1 MRIFAINLTAIA
13 AILACVKSSSG
24 ESVSSTKDVA
34 STASHPAAGL
44 STDVTEKKSPEQTAE
59 ERFWWLGT
67 WIGWGIAGFIPDE
80 LKASS
85 VMPTHLRPTRNATP
99 VIQLSKKTG
108 RFVVGTHGRTELSP
122 IEKATFLAKQDELWD
137 KLQTLRSKDQLT
149 TPESL
154 LDCVR
159 GYKDDVVAHVAG
171 RLSLEPDSDDHELAA
186 KMFNN
191 LSERWWRTKR
201 SLDRVFDV
209 LKLHDGRLFH
219 DNMPKLKALE
229 AYARFDTSVK
239 NHKQT
244 VIQTLIRKFGD
255 GLLSS
260 ILMDGT
266 EHAFCHDIATELQDE
281 MMANWKERKI
291 TAKHVTIEL
300 SPRNGHLS
308 SVDMKTLARYK
319 EVLKEE

>member
-1 MRIFAINLTAIA
+1 MRTFAINLTAIA
-13 AILACVKSSSG
+13 AILACVKSSPG
-24 ESVSSTKDVA
+24 ESVSFTTDIVSPA
-34 STASHPAAGL
+34 SPPAAGPR
-44 STDVTEKKSPEQTAE
+44 TDVTEKKSPQQIAE
-59 ERFWWLGT
+59 ERSLFLGS
-67 WIGWGIAGFIPDE
+67 WIGWGVAGLIPDE

-85 VMPTHLRPTRNATP
+85 VMPTHLRPTGNATA

-122 IEKATFLAKQDELWD
+122 VEKAKFLEKQDELWK

-186 KMFNN
+186 KMFDN

-201 SLDRVFDV
+201 SLDHVFNM
-209 LKLHDGRLFH
+209 LKLHDGRLFQ
-219 DNMPKLKALE
+219 DNLPKLKALE

-239 NHKQT
+239 NHRQL

-255 GLLSS
+255 ELLSS

-266 EHAFCHDIATELQDE
+266 EHAFCRDIATELQDE
-281 MMANWKERKI
+281 MMANWKGRKI
-291 TAKHVTIEL
+291 SAKHVTIEL
-300 SPRNGHLS
+300 GSRKGHLS
-308 SVDMKTLARYK
+308 SVNMKTLARYK
-319 EVLKEE
+319 QVLKEE